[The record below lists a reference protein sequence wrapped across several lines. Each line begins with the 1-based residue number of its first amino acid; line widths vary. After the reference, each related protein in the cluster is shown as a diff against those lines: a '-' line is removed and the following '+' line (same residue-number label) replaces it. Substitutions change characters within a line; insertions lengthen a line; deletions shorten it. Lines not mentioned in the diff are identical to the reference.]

1 MTKPVNKIEKLI
13 AELCPDLPAGRQ
25 GGWSDPDTL
34 PCEEGLWYVYVL
46 LCNDGSWYKG
56 FTTNLKARYLRHLAG
71 DGALHTKKHK
81 PLCVLYYETLASEQ
95 EAVQR
100 EQYIKSG
107 TGREWLKEK
116 IKENHHG
123 WNR

>member
-1 MTKPVNKIEKLI
+1 VP
-13 AELCPDLPAGRQ
+13 C
-25 GGWSDPDTL
+25 TL
-34 PCEEGLWYVYVL
+34 K
-46 LCNDGSWYKG
+46 S
-56 FTTNLKARYLRHLAG
+56 TNPFAS
-71 DGALHTKKHK
+71 
-81 PLCVLYYETLASEQ
+81 VLYYETLASEQ

-123 WNR
+123 